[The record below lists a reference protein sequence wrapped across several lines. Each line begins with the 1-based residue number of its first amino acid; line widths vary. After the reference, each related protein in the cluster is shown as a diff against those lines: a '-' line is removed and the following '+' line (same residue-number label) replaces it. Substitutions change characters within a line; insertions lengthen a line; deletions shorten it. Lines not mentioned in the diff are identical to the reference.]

1 MAWEEI
7 TRNELNVL
15 TTCLVLESEC
25 LFFNGL
31 MNRSRKLSY
40 SAVDSG

>member
-15 TTCLVLESEC
+15 ATCLVLESEC
-25 LFFNGL
+25 LFLNGL
-31 MNRSRKLSY
+31 MNRRRKLSY
-40 SAVDSG
+40 STVDSG